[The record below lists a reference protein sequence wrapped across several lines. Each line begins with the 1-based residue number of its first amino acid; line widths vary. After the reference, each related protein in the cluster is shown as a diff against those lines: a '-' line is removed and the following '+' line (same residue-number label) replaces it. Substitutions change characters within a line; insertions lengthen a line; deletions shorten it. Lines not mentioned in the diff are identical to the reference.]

1 MIKIHNSFS
10 YKEQIM
16 MDPDYDLFLAVVAAG
31 SLSAAGRLRLMSPA
45 MVSKRLSR
53 LEQRLET
60 RLLHRSTRRMA
71 LTPKGEQLHADL
83 LAISAA
89 ISEAEARVAGTP
101 GQPAGPL
108 RISAPTSFGR
118 MHLAPH
124 IARFLAGNPKVSL
137 SLDLS
142 DAFTDLYSSRI
153 DVAIRISAAVDPGLT
168 AHRLATSRRVLCA
181 APAYLA
187 QFGEPGT
194 IAALYDH
201 RLLAA
206 DGQLPWQLTGPAGAI
221 NFEAA
226 SFIATNSSE
235 VVRELAISGAGIA
248 LRSLWDVS
256 EELAS
261 GRLVQV
267 LTDHEGSSD
276 VAIFAVHPPMPTP
289 SPALGAFIAFVQ
301 SLYAPSPPWEN

>member
-1 MIKIHNSFS
+1 
-10 YKEQIM
+10 M
-16 MDPDYDLFLAVVAAG
+16 MDPDYDLFLAVVEAG
-31 SLSAAGRLRLMSPA
+31 SLSAAGRSRLMSPA

-53 LEQRLET
+53 LEHRLQT

-89 ISEAEARVAGTP
+89 IGEAEARVAGNP
-101 GQPAGPL
+101 DQPAGPL

-124 IARFLAGNPKVSL
+124 IARFLALNPKISL

-142 DAFTDLYSSRI
+142 DAFIDLYSSRV

-187 QFGEPGT
+187 EHGEPYG
-194 IAALYDH
+194 IESLEDH

-206 DGQLPWQLTGPAGAI
+206 SGQLPWQLTGPAGPVSL
-221 NFEAA
+221 EAN
-226 SFIATNSSE
+226 SIVSTNSSE

-261 GRLVQV
+261 GQLVQV
-267 LTDHEGSSD
+267 LPDHEGSSD
-276 VAIFAVHPPMPTP
+276 VAIFAVHPPMPAP
-289 SPALGAFIAFVQ
+289 SPTISAFVAFAK
-301 SLYAPSPPWEN
+301 SLYAPSPPWESR

>member
-1 MIKIHNSFS
+1 
-10 YKEQIM
+10 M
-16 MDPDYDLFLAVVAAG
+16 MDPDYDLFLAVVEAG
-31 SLSAAGRLRLMSPA
+31 SLSAAARARFMSPA
-45 MVSKRLSR
+45 MVSKRLGR
-53 LEQRLET
+53 LEERLQT

-71 LTPKGEQLHADL
+71 LTPKGERLHADL
-83 LAISAA
+83 LAISTA
-89 ISEAEARVAGTP
+89 ISEAEARVAGNP

-108 RISAPTSFGR
+108 RVSAPTSFGR

-124 IARFLAGNPKVSL
+124 IARFLALNPKISL
-137 SLDLS
+137 SLDLG

-153 DVAIRISAAVDPGLT
+153 DVAIRISATVDPGLT

-187 QFGEPGT
+187 AHGKPCGIES
-194 IAALYDH
+194 LLDH

-206 DGQLPWQLTGPAGAI
+206 SGQLPWQLTGPAGPI
-221 NFEAA
+221 SFEAN
-226 SFIATNSSE
+226 SIVATNSSE

-267 LTDHEGSSD
+267 LPDHEGSSD
-276 VAIFAVHPPMPTP
+276 VAIFAVHPPMPVP
-289 SPALGAFIAFVQ
+289 SPTLSAFIAFVKA
-301 SLYAPSPPWEN
+301 LYDPSPPWAS